1 MNIHQ
6 KLQPNKQS
14 QSAISHSIRF
24 LRSWFQNPL
33 IAGAVAP
40 SGKALARTMA
50 GFVDL
55 NSNAPVIELG
65 PGTGPVTEALLK
77 HGVREERLILLEYSP
92 DFCADLRQ
100 RFPKATII
108 QGDAYALKNTI
119 GLLLK
124 EPAAAVVSSLP
135 LLTKPQ
141 DQRLDL
147 LDEAFNLMQNNAPFI
162 QFTYSSVSSIP
173 LDVAGYKTKFSA
185 ESSSRIWLNIP
196 PARVWVYRK
205 TAESK

>member
-1 MNIHQ
+1 MNAYQ
-6 KLQPNKQS
+6 KLQTNKTS

-50 GFVDL
+50 GFVDIQ
-55 NSNAPVIELG
+55 SKGPVIELG

-77 HGVREERLILLEYSP
+77 HGVAEERLVLLEYSQ
-92 DFCADLRQ
+92 DFCENLRQ

-108 QGDAYALKNTI
+108 QGDAYALKNTV

-141 DQRLDL
+141 DQRLAL
-147 LDEAFNLMQNNAPFI
+147 LNEAFNLMQPNAPFI

-173 LDVAGYKTKFSA
+173 LDNADHKVKFNA
-185 ESSSRIWLNIP
+185 KSSSRIWLNIP
-196 PARVWVYRK
+196 PARVWVY
-205 TAESK
+205 TQNGDSK